1 MIYVCD
7 NFFNDPYTIRNIA
20 LKSKYES
27 DSEGRW
33 PGMRSVIESQNIIDR
48 IVSEV
53 HLLTKNT
60 SLKLRK
66 NDCFFQYVTKD
77 YGEGVFH
84 QDDVD
89 YTCKVFL
96 GLHTPSYSGTEVC
109 DEMINVFGP
118 KSLWDKQIRLKK
130 DFYKHPKSFL
140 KSYKY
145 GRISKRVNTYFN
157 PIAKIPN
164 KFNRI
169 LLFNAKLSHRAQ
181 KFYGTSIKNSRL
193 TLVSSYLK

>member
-89 YTCKVFL
+89 YTCIVFL

-109 DEMINVFGP
+109 DSDETLDNIGNNTVEKLDFIKDP
-118 KSLWDKQIRLKK
+118 YNLIKRYRYDRIRRKVNSH
-130 DFYKHPKSFL
+130 YK
-140 KSYKY
+140 
-145 GRISKRVNTYFN
+145 
-157 PIAKIPN
+157 PIMKVPN
-164 KFNRI
+164 KFNRGI
-169 LLFNAKLSHRAQ
+169 IFPATNFHRAQ
-181 KFYGTSIKNSRL
+181 HFFGTSIESARM
-193 TLVSSYLK
+193 TSVSFFH